1 MNDNI
6 IELEQKIREGGYNR
20 IVRFSESILLTA
32 DDFIKLMGKEKFDF
46 IKKAF
51 ENVLEDYKQ
60 DKIYD
65 YYYTLNTVPHGCCV
79 FERWKRG
86 YLF

>member
-6 IELEQKIREGGYNR
+6 IELEEKIRKGGYNR
-20 IVRFSESILLTA
+20 IVRFSENILLRA
-32 DDFIKLMGKEKFDF
+32 DDEIKLMGKEKFDF

-60 DKIYD
+60 DKIYE
-65 YYYTLNTVPHGCCV
+65 YYYTLNTVPHGFCV